1 MNKFTKLAGSVA
13 LALLVIVAG
22 TGIVLAAG
30 LDASITS
37 PTAGANYTVGQTVNL
52 SATSVSAIGAVNYVW
67 SFSDGTASRTGQ
79 TQNVAFATAGAKTI
93 TVMAGDA
100 SGANS
105 VKTVN
110 VTVTATTPS
119 AKPVIS
125 NIATSNITQ
134 TSVTITWDTNIVA
147 SSRVIYD
154 SISHPDI
161 STSTAPN
168 FGYTASTPETD
179 VTTKVVKHSVN
190 ISGLNPGTKYY
201 FRVLS
206 QG

>member
-1 MNKFTKLAGSVA
+1 MSKFVKLVSSIAIV
-13 LALLVIVAG
+13 LLVIVASASM
-22 TGIVLAAG
+22 VSAAG
-30 LDASITS
+30 LVASITS
-37 PTAGANYTVGQTVNL
+37 PTSGATYTVGQTVDL
-52 SATSVSAIGAVNYVW
+52 SATSVSAVGAVNYVW

-79 TQNVAFATAGAKTI
+79 TQTVAFTTAGAKTI

-110 VTVTATTPS
+110 VTINAVTS
-119 AKPVIS
+119 QKPVIT

-134 TSVTITWDTNIVA
+134 TSVTITWTTDIV
-147 SSRVIYD
+147 STSRVIYD

-161 STSTAPN
+161 SGQVAPN
-168 FGYTASTPETD
+168 FGYVASTEESD
-179 VTTKVVKHSVN
+179 ITTKVTSHSVTL
-190 ISGLNPGTKYY
+190 SGLNPGTKYY

>member
-1 MNKFTKLAGSVA
+1 MNKFAKLVGSIA
-13 LALLVIVAG
+13 LALSFIIAGAGLVS
-22 TGIVLAAG
+22 AAG
-30 LDASITS
+30 LDATIAS
-37 PTAGANYTVGQTVNL
+37 PLAGATYTVDQIVNL
-52 SATSVSAIGAVNYVW
+52 SATSVNAIGAVNYVW
-67 SFSDGTASRTGQ
+67 SFSDGTASRTGETQ
-79 TQNVAFATAGAKTI
+79 TVAFTTAGAKTI

-110 VTVTATTPS
+110 VTVNATAPS

-134 TSVTITWDTNIVA
+134 TSVTITWTTDIVA

-154 SISHPDI
+154 STSHADI
-161 STSTAPN
+161 TGQVAPN
-168 FGYTASTPETD
+168 FGYVASTPETD
-179 VTTKVVKHSVN
+179 TMTKVTSHTVTIN
-190 ISGLNPGTKYY
+190 GLNPGTKYY